1 MLSNGNKI
9 DGGDLEGGRHWSV
22 WEDPFP
28 KPVSPT
34 STSPLTALLL
44 LLLLLELLLLLLL
57 PFDKLNLSIL
67 FSFMISSITE
77 QHALTMPQKT

>member
-28 KPVSPT
+28 KPVSCI
-34 STSPLTALLL
+34 A
-44 LLLLLELLLLLLL
+44 
-57 PFDKLNLSIL
+57 F
-67 FSFMISSITE
+67 
-77 QHALTMPQKT
+77 